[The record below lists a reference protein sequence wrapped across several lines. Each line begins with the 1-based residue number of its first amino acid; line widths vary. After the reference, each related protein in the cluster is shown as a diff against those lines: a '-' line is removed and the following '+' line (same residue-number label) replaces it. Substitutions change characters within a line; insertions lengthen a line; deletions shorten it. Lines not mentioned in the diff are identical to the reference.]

1 VVTGLSSVLTS
12 GAVVGLS
19 VGFSVGV
26 AVAVVVGR
34 GVFSATGVDG
44 VQALTA
50 NKTKP
55 AAREIYF
62 FMCD

>member
-1 VVTGLSSVLTS
+1 
-12 GAVVGLS
+12 